1 MLLLLPNTPS
11 LVDIC
16 EAFPRSYLSYDQ
28 AQSRTFDICVGQDRT
43 DGCQGNLHSP
53 SFLCDAPTTRMVVA
67 AASYIHF
74 AFRSSL
80 MLLLTSLGQR
90 GDLYG
95 VQHHLYG
102 ALRVPQALSLVAP
115 ISSPTSF
122 APCVDECHFVAM
134 QPDSGVDSMTRWLDF
149 HKYIGVREQGLGER
163 GWCVMSNR
171 SVWTHSPTP
180 SPFPYSLI
188 PRTPIIP

>member
-1 MLLLLPNTPS
+1 
-11 LVDIC
+11 
-16 EAFPRSYLSYDQ
+16 
-28 AQSRTFDICVGQDRT
+28 
-43 DGCQGNLHSP
+43 
-53 SFLCDAPTTRMVVA
+53 
-67 AASYIHF
+67 
-74 AFRSSL
+74 

-134 QPDSGVDSMTRWLDF
+134 QPDSGVDSMVRRLDF
-149 HKYIGVREQGLGER
+149 HKYIGVREQGFGE
-163 GWCVMSNR
+163 GDWCVMSNR
-171 SVWTHSPTP
+171 SVWTHTPTP
-180 SPFPYSLI
+180 PPFPLLPHFKNLLYRKTIYYVSASLLYALD
-188 PRTPIIP
+188 IIPPPLHIYIQ